1 MKKSF
6 TTIAIGSIAAV
17 ALLGACG
24 DDKKS
29 DGGAAAGG
37 DDVTAFCAQVQSY
50 KTASDAL
57 DVSMEDPTPES
68 MKAAFD
74 TMGSMLADLEKNA
87 PSDIKADLGTMN
99 DAIARTIAVF
109 EQYDYDFM
117 ALATSPEFAEISA
130 EMDGE
135 DMTAV
140 QDRLDA
146 WTLDNCGIE
155 MDGE

>member
-6 TTIAIGSIAAV
+6 TTIALGSIAAV
-17 ALLGACG
+17 ALLGACS

-29 DGGAAAGG
+29 DGGTSGG

-57 DVSMEDPTPES
+57 DVTMEDPTPES

-74 TMGSMLADLEKNA
+74 TMGSMLAELEKNA
-87 PSDIKADLGTMN
+87 PSAIEGDLTTMN

-117 ALATSPEFAEISA
+117 ALATSPEFAAISE
-130 EMDGE
+130 EMDGDE
-135 DMTAV
+135 MTAV